1 MSDRRERAVS
11 GVFDRC
17 HPTEAWELTQVAPVT
32 SRILAAI
39 VMTTALASPSP
50 HARVQSPVTTV
61 SPALHDLRG
70 VAEFRSLFESDRD
83 KIRIVLLLS
92 PT

>member
-1 MSDRRERAVS
+1 M
-11 GVFDRC
+11 
-17 HPTEAWELTQVAPVT
+17 APVIG
-32 SRILAAI
+32 RILAAI
-39 VMTTALASPSP
+39 VMATALASPSP
-50 HARVQSPVTTV
+50 HALGQSPGTTV

-70 VAEFRSLFESDRD
+70 IAELRSRFDSDRD

>member
-1 MSDRRERAVS
+1 
-11 GVFDRC
+11 
-17 HPTEAWELTQVAPVT
+17 VASVT

-50 HARVQSPVTTV
+50 HALVQSPVATV
-61 SPALHDLRG
+61 PSALHDLRG
-70 VAEFRSLFESDRD
+70 IAELRSLFEGDRD
-83 KIRIVLLLS
+83 KVRIVLLLS